1 MQEKIEELNPQKERE
16 INDKKLK
23 EEAKKR
29 NKKRSLS
36 DKILGKNKTNYVD
49 AAQKVADSD
58 NKDFDYKK
66 DKEKSNQEFEEGL
79 EKRKLMLIDRGW
91 MRSSKIDGSLVP
103 QIVLDAMA
111 DNDEWGKTYEEWQYE
126 NWGDLIENVK
136 RTAEAAKKLGI
147 NDAEGIKKLI
157 DEAEYTKSEV
167 F

>member
-1 MQEKIEELNPQKERE
+1 M
-16 INDKKLK
+16 
-23 EEAKKR
+23 
-29 NKKRSLS
+29 
-36 DKILGKNKTNYVD
+36 
-49 AAQKVADSD
+49 
-58 NKDFDYKK
+58 
-66 DKEKSNQEFEEGL
+66 
-79 EKRKLMLIDRGW
+79 IDRGW